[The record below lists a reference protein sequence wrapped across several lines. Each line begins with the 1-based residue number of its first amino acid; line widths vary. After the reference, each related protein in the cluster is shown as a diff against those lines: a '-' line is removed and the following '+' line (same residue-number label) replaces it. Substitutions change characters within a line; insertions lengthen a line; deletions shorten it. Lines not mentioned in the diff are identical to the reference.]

1 MGSGKTELTVLL
13 HEGGHAAHFANI
25 LQHSPFFG
33 QVGAVLLHEG
43 GHTAHY
49 ANILQH
55 SPFFG
60 QVGAVLLH

>member
-1 MGSGKTELTVLL
+1 MQTYCSTARSLARWVRCCCI
-13 HEGGHAAHFANI
+13 EGGHAAYFANI

-43 GHTAHY
+43 GHAAY
-49 ANILQH
+49 FANMLQH

-60 QVGAVLLH
+60 